1 MVIACPLN
9 TQHSGTG
16 DAMHTPPDNIP
27 APVLYADPNLIPR
40 EEHPATGDV
49 YTMPDKSRK
58 THKPEDHL
66 PTYQVGIS
74 VVT

>member
-1 MVIACPLN
+1 MP
-9 TQHSGTG
+9 
-16 DAMHTPPDNIP
+16 TPPDNIP
-27 APVLYADPNLIPR
+27 APILYADPNLIPQ

-66 PTYQVGIS
+66 PTYQVGYMSS
-74 VVT
+74 VEGRKAFEITYLYAFAF